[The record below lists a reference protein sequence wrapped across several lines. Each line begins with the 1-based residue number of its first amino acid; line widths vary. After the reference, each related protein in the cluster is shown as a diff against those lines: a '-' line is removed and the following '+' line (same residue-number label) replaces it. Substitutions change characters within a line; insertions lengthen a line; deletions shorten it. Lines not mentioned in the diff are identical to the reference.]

1 MKPVVEERDFEPKAP
16 FHHNDAGPGTSS
28 PVEIYL
34 VVRSHGALGIHIPVF
49 FNEKLRSYEEFPNH
63 MIESGWGIHT
73 GGITAA
79 FFHG

>member
-49 FNEKLRSYEEFPNH
+49 LMRS
-63 MIESGWGIHT
+63 
-73 GGITAA
+73 
-79 FFHG
+79 